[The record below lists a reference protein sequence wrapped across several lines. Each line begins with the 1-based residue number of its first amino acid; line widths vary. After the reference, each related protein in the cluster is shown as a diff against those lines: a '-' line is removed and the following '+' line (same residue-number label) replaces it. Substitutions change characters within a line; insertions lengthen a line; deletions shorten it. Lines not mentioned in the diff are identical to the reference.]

1 MNQKKIIDT
10 AEKREYHSNCQ
21 RERETMSKKNKVQK
35 VAIIS
40 AIEIFEMR
48 KPQYNG
54 FTCGYGAHG
63 NKGYNRRKVKEQF
76 RREEW

>member
-1 MNQKKIIDT
+1 
-10 AEKREYHSNCQ
+10 
-21 RERETMSKKNKVQK
+21 MSKKNKVQK
-35 VAIIS
+35 VGVIS

-54 FTCGYGAHG
+54 FACGHGAHG